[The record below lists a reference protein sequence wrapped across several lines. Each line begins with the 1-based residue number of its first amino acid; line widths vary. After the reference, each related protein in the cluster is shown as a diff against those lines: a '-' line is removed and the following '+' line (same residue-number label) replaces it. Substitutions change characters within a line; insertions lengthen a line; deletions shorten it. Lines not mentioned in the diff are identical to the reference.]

1 MYSEDDIMG
10 KKIYVKPAMVTRTV
24 ALGVFGNYG
33 NNGGGKDRDGDITP
47 LPIRIV
53 TDQKLRME

>member
-1 MYSEDDIMG
+1 MG
-10 KKIYVKPAMVTRTV
+10 KKTYVKPAVVTRTV
-24 ALGVFGNYG
+24 ALGVFGNYTHD
-33 NNGGGKDRDGDITP
+33 GGGKNSDGFPP

>member
-1 MYSEDDIMG
+1 MS
-10 KKIYVKPAMVTRTV
+10 KKVYAKPTVVTRTV
-24 ALGVFGNYG
+24 ALGVFGNY
-33 NNGGGKDRDGDITP
+33 NNGGGGGKGGDDFPP

>member
-1 MYSEDDIMG
+1 MG